1 MKTINS
7 KNVSKLVNQ
16 FKLENLTTERACL
29 IASGWENIKIDE
41 DFKKESVSQ
50 IVELLGGRQATKD
63 RIKFVIRNTPIHN
76 WFAQRIVFEPLRNKW
91 VYIAGQDYPSEL
103 QEIRNTLKK

>member
-1 MKTINS
+1 MKTING
-7 KNVSKLVNQ
+7 KNVAKLVNQ
-16 FKLENLTTERACL
+16 FTLENLTTERAYL
-29 IASGWENIKIDE
+29 IGLGWNDIKIDE

-63 RIKFVIRNTPIHN
+63 RIKFVIRNTPVSS
-76 WFAQRIVFEPLRNKW
+76 WFAQRIIFEPLRNKW

-103 QEIRNTLKK
+103 QEIRNQLKK